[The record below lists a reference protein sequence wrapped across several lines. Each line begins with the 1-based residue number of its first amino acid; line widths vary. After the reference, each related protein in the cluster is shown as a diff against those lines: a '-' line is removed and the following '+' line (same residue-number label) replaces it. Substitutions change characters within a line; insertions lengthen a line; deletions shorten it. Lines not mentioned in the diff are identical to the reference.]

1 MMNREKFDRITKYI
15 ELNDQLLMHS
25 LINNDLHH
33 AAQAVQNTYD
43 WLAELDMPPE
53 APLTGIVNLKLRVD
67 SLLDK
72 MTNEHALYNYVI
84 KAGEDQKN
92 TVAKHDF

>member
-1 MMNREKFDRITKYI
+1 MTSKEKLASVTKYI
-15 ELNDQLLMHS
+15 ELNDQLLMQS
-25 LINNDLHH
+25 LINDDLHH

-43 WLAELDMPPE
+43 WLSELDMPPE

-84 KAGEDQKN
+84 KAEEDQ
-92 TVAKHDF
+92 